1 MCYNIGNF
9 FGGIIVVLEYIE
21 GYKREIE
28 HSIEDLKRKNT
39 FHKQIPNL
47 LTFIRLI
54 GAIPAGIMYYVN
66 LKLFVSSISFLWF
79 TDAIDGRIA
88 KKLNAQSKLGADMD
102 ALADKIMFLGSSI
115 PLLGSVPVLIFNF
128 MMEGVISGINVFG
141 RMKGLN
147 TKTVLSG
154 KIKTVSLAL
163 TLISG
168 YLVQFFGMSVSILNL
183 LIVLTSLLQI
193 VSIKDYILEFKRLNN
208 NLKNSLNNDN
218 KVFDGN
224 DISLQEVDK
233 HEKVLEKKDTR
244 DLIDDLEKEREFYLG
259 FNDLDIVK
267 DNIKVRK

>member
-1 MCYNIGNF
+1 M
-9 FGGIIVVLEYIE
+9 VLEYIDE
-21 GYKREIE
+21 YKKEIK
-28 HSIEDLKRKNT
+28 HSIEDLKHKNT

-54 GAIPAGIMYYVN
+54 GAIPAGIMYYIN
-66 LKLFVSSISFLWF
+66 LNLFVSSISLLWF

-88 KKLNAQSKLGADMD
+88 MKLNVQSKLGADMD
-102 ALADKIMFLGSSI
+102 AFADKIMFLGSSI
-115 PLLGSVPVLIFNF
+115 PLLGNVPVLIFNF
-128 MMEGVISGINVFG
+128 IMEGIISSINVFG

-208 NLKNSLNNDN
+208 NLKNDLSNDDRIVDE
-218 KVFDGN
+218 K
-224 DISLQEVDK
+224 DI
-233 HEKVLEKKDTR
+233 VLEKEEEYDQVLVKKDTR
-244 DLIDDLEKEREFYLG
+244 SLIEELELEKEFYLG
-259 FNDLDIVK
+259 FKKEEIVK
-267 DNIKVRK
+267 DNIKKRNKNDSY

>member
-1 MCYNIGNF
+1 M
-9 FGGIIVVLEYIE
+9 VLEYIDE
-21 GYKREIE
+21 YKKEIKN
-28 HSIEDLKRKNT
+28 SIKDLKHKNT

-54 GAIPAGIMYYVN
+54 GAIPSGIMYYIN
-66 LKLFVSSISFLWF
+66 LNLFVSSISLLWF

-88 KKLNAQSKLGADMD
+88 KKINAQSKLGADMD

-115 PLLGSVPVLIFNF
+115 PLLGNVPVLIFNF
-128 MMEGVISGINVFG
+128 IMEGIISSINVFG

-193 VSIKDYILEFKRLNN
+193 VSIKDYISEFKRLNN
-208 NLKNSLNNDN
+208 NLKNDLNNN
-218 KVFDGN
+218 NRIIEKK
-224 DISLQEVDK
+224 DISLQEEDK
-233 HEKVLEKKDTR
+233 YDQALEKDNTR
-244 DLIDDLEKEREFYLG
+244 NIIEELEKEREFYLG
-259 FNDLDIVK
+259 FRDLDIVK
-267 DNIKVRK
+267 DNKKVRK

>member
-1 MCYNIGNF
+1 M
-9 FGGIIVVLEYIE
+9 VLEYIE
-21 GYKREIE
+21 EYKKEIK
-28 HSIEDLKRKNT
+28 HSIEDLKHKDS

-54 GAIPAGIMYYVN
+54 GAIPAGIMYYIN
-66 LKLFVSSISFLWF
+66 LNLFVTSISLLWF

-115 PLLGSVPVLIFNF
+115 PLLGNIPMLIFNF
-128 MMEGVISGINVFG
+128 IMEGIISSINVFG

-168 YLVQFFGMSVSILNL
+168 YLVYFFGMSASILNL
-183 LIVLTSLLQI
+183 LIGLTSLLQI
-193 VSIKDYILEFKRLNN
+193 ISIKDYILEFNKLKNEIKYNLNN
-208 NLKNSLNNDN
+208 NNKTINNKDIILQKND
-218 KVFDGN
+218 
-224 DISLQEVDK
+224 QYEQ
-233 HEKVLEKKDTR
+233 VLEKKDTK
-244 DLIDDLEKEREFYLG
+244 DLIKELEKEKEFYLN
-259 FNDLDIVK
+259 FKESETVK
-267 DNIKVRK
+267 NNIKVRRK